1 MATSSV
7 TAVDVRVQ
15 EVVIDCADPAA
26 LARFWGQLLEARWGL
41 VDDGWGVV
49 DAKPVPLGF
58 QKVPEPKQS
67 PKNRLHLDIQ
77 VVDAEAAA
85 QRAEALGA
93 TRTGFSRLDE
103 DGDGFL
109 VLQDP
114 EGNEFCFV
122 VDDDGGWTRTL
133 RKALDAGTPAA

>member
-1 MATSSV
+1 MAVASV
-7 TAVDVRVQ
+7 PAMDVRVQ
-15 EVVIDCADPAA
+15 EVVIDCADPTA
-26 LARFWGQLLEARWGL
+26 LAQFWGQLLEARWGL

-49 DAKPVPLGF
+49 DAKPVLLGF

-85 QRAEALGA
+85 QRAESLGA
-93 TRTGFSRLDE
+93 TRTGFPRIDE
-103 DGDGFL
+103 HGNGFV
-109 VLQDP
+109 VLRDP

-122 VDDDGGWTRTL
+122 VDDDAAWARAL
-133 RKALDAGTPAA
+133 RKALAAGTPTA